1 MSPYRPFPTSGART
15 NVWGVMLLGRAVLLV
30 LAVLVAI
37 GTVVMAFWWA

>member
-15 NVWGVMLLGRAVLLV
+15 GAWGVMLLGRAVRLV

-37 GTVVMAFWWA
+37 GTVVMAFWWS